1 MSVHA
6 KIVSV
11 KYSSFYLFYN
21 LIHLSAMLGFCRMY
35 VRLKITKEQKTCF
48 KTLDKG
54 RRWEH
59 FMLRVRGLILASGRD
74 YDKHDA

>member
-6 KIVSV
+6 NIMISV
-11 KYSSFYLFYN
+11 NIYRSTCSII
-21 LIHLSAMLGFCRMY
+21 IHLSAILGFCRIY
-35 VRLKITKEQKTCF
+35 VHLKIKKEKKPCF

-59 FMLRVRGLILASGRD
+59 FMLRVRGLILASDRD
-74 YDKHDA
+74 YEKHDA

>member
-35 VRLKITKEQKTCF
+35 VRLKIMKEQKTCF
-48 KTLDKG
+48 KTLDKE
-54 RRWEH
+54 RRWVH
-59 FMLRVRGLILASGRD
+59 FMLRVGGLILASGRD
-74 YDKHDA
+74 YDKQDA